1 MVKFQSC
8 MIPEGVHSTLKLWDQ
23 DQAQATSVI
32 QFLTITI
39 ALVWLIDMEGTLG
52 DKKWGWNTLFCIC
65 FCDIQYV
72 YYVSF

>member
-8 MIPEGVHSTLKLWDQ
+8 MIPEGVHSILKLWDQ

-39 ALVWLIDMEGTLG
+39 ALVWLINMEGTLD
-52 DKKWGWNTLFCIC
+52 DKK
-65 FCDIQYV
+65 
-72 YYVSF
+72 